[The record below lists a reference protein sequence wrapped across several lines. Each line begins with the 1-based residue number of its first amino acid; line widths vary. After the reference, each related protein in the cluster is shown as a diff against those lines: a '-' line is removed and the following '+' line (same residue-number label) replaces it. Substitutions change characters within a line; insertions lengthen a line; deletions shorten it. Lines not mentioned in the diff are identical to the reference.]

1 MEIRGLIIHNWQ
13 PNACVHDPPRID
25 SNIRCSISH
34 LFFPTCRELGGPI
47 VSFRMTHRCLFLTC
61 CFTACNVAAA
71 GEFSV
76 TPAQLELSG
85 NFAAAQLL
93 VQRTQPDG
101 AIGQRSADLTR
112 VATWKSSD
120 EDVVTV
126 SETGE
131 LLATG
136 NGTTTVAATV
146 NGDVQSVE
154 IVVSGVETDP
164 KISFDTF
171 IRPVIGRLG
180 CNAGSCHA
188 SQFGKGDF
196 ILSVVG
202 FDSKLDHNSMVR
214 DRFQRRVNLVQP
226 EESLLLKKPTM
237 QIPHGGGQR
246 LRIDSTAY
254 RTLVAWMQ
262 SGAPG
267 PDRDAATVKKL
278 TAFPRERIAEPEET
292 QQLRVVA
299 EYSDGTSRD
308 VTSWAKFD
316 SMDDAVLSVTSEGHV
331 TVDGR
336 GQAPIMVRFEGQA
349 DIAMF
354 VSPYGPAPQMADWKG
369 NNFIDD
375 AAVQKFQELGI
386 TPSPLCDDAT
396 FIRRAYLDAIG
407 TLPSVEECDAF
418 VNSPETNKRDRLID
432 ELLGLTGDPE
442 LDRHND
448 QYAAIWT
455 LKWSDLLRN
464 SSRGQAA
471 DQQRMWAM
479 HNWIKESFRTNKPFD
494 QFVRELITAKGSIYS
509 SGPASYF
516 KINANSSDLAEA
528 TAQLFLGARLQCAK
542 CHHHPFEKYSQADYY
557 SFAAFF
563 SRVGNKNSQE
573 FGLFGR
579 ESVVLVKSTGDV
591 RHPRTGQTLPPKP
604 LDGEEMDHPLDRR
617 IPLAEWLTSSD
628 NRDFAKSVANR
639 YVGYLLGRGLVEP
652 VDDMRATNPATNPAM
667 LEALADHLID
677 RKFDLKQLV
686 RVIMSSRLYQ
696 LSSDP
701 TADNVADSKFYS
713 HFRVKRL
720 AAEPLLDAVD
730 YATGASTKFKG
741 LPAGTR
747 AIEIPD
753 GEYPN
758 YFLTTF
764 GKPKRASVC
773 ECERMPDE
781 SLGQA
786 LHTINGDIV
795 AGKITDKNGR
805 IAKLLATDRSDEDLI
820 AEVYRVTLCR
830 SPNGEEVTNALEFL
844 KEASSRTE
852 FFEDLLWALLNNK
865 QFLFVY

>member
-1 MEIRGLIIHNWQ
+1 M
-13 PNACVHDPPRID
+13 
-25 SNIRCSISH
+25 
-34 LFFPTCRELGGPI
+34 
-47 VSFRMTHRCLFLTC
+47 SFRMPQRVSFLTSC
-61 CFTACNVAAA
+61 VAVIGCVCANAA
-71 GEFSV
+71 EPGNFSV
-76 TPAQLELSG
+76 APSRVELNG
-85 NFAAAQLL
+85 NFATAQLL
-93 VQRTQPDG
+93 VQQSLKDG
-101 AIGQRSADLTR
+101 TIAKQSADLTHA
-112 VATWKSSD
+112 ATYTSGD
-120 EDVVTV
+120 ENVVSV
-126 SETGE
+126 SETGQ

-136 NGTTTVAATV
+136 NGTTTVTATV
-146 NGDVQSVE
+146 DKQAQVIE
-154 IVVSGVETDP
+154 IVVNGVEADP
-164 KISFDTF
+164 TIAFDTY
-171 IRPVIGRLG
+171 IRPTLGRLG
-180 CNAGSCHA
+180 CNAGACHA

-202 FDSKLDHNSMVR
+202 FDPKLDHNSMVR
-214 DRFQRRVNLVQP
+214 DRFQRRINLVQP

-237 QIPHGGGQR
+237 QVPHGGGMR
-246 LRIDSTAY
+246 LRKGSTAY
-254 RTLVAWMQ
+254 RTIVAWMK

-267 PDRDAATVKKL
+267 PDKDAATITKL
-278 TAFPRERIAEPEET
+278 TAFPRERIAEPDDT
-292 QQLRVVA
+292 QQLRVMA
-299 EYSDGTSRD
+299 EYSDGTTRD
-308 VTSWAKFD
+308 VTGWAKFD
-316 SMDDAVLSVTSEGHV
+316 STDDAVLSVTKNGHV
-331 TVDGR
+331 TVEGR
-336 GQAPIMVRFEGQA
+336 GQAPIMVRFEGHA

-354 VSPYGPAPQMADWKG
+354 VSPYGPTPQIADWVSH
-369 NNFIDD
+369 NFIDE
-375 AAVQKFQELGI
+375 AALQKFQELGI
-386 TPSPLCDDAT
+386 APSALCDDAT

-407 TLPSVEECDAF
+407 TLPSTEECDAF
-418 VNSPETNKRDRLID
+418 VSSSETNKRDRLID
-432 ELLGLTGDPE
+432 ELLGLTGDSE

-464 SSRGQAA
+464 TSKGQAA

-509 SGPASYF
+509 SGPASFF
-516 KINANSSDLAEA
+516 KINGNSSDLGEA

-579 ESVVLVKSTGDV
+579 ETVVMVKSTGDV
-591 RHPRTGQTLPPKP
+591 RHPRTGQTLKPKP
-604 LDGEEMDHPLDRR
+604 LDGEESDHELDRR
-617 IPLAEWLTSSD
+617 IPLAEWLTSPD
-628 NRDFAKSVANR
+628 NREFAKSVANR

-652 VDDMRATNPATNPAM
+652 VDDMRATNPPTNPAM
-667 LEALADHLID
+667 LEALADHLVEND
-677 RKFDLKQLV
+677 FDLKQLI

-696 LSSDP
+696 LSSHP
-701 TADNVADSKFYS
+701 TAENVADSKFYS
-713 HFRVKRL
+713 HYKVKRL
-720 AAEPLLDAVD
+720 SAEPLLDAVD
-730 YATGASTKFKG
+730 QVTGTPTKFKG

-795 AGKITDKNGR
+795 ANKIADKNGR

-820 AEVYRVTLCR
+820 AEVYKVTLCR
-830 SPNGEEVTNALEFL
+830 SPSAPELASAMEFR
-844 KEASSRTE
+844 KEAPSRKE
-852 FFEDLLWALLNNK
+852 FFEDLQWALLNNK

>member
-1 MEIRGLIIHNWQ
+1 
-13 PNACVHDPPRID
+13 
-25 SNIRCSISH
+25 
-34 LFFPTCRELGGPI
+34 
-47 VSFRMTHRCLFLTC
+47 VSFRTPQRCLFVVSCIAAC
-61 CFTACNVAAA
+61 CIHFAVVAADD
-71 GEFSV
+71 FSV
-76 TPAQLELSG
+76 SPPRVELKG
-85 NFAAAQLL
+85 NFAEAQLL
-93 VQRTQPDG
+93 VQQTRQDG
-101 AIGQRSADLTR
+101 TVDKRSADLTH
-112 VATWKSSD
+112 VATYKSID
-120 EDVVTV
+120 EKIVVV
-126 SETGE
+126 SPTGQ
-131 LLATG
+131 LLASG
-136 NGTTTVAATV
+136 NGTTTVTAAV
-146 NGDVQSVE
+146 NGTAHSAE
-154 IVVSGVETDP
+154 IVVSGFEAEP
-164 KISFDTF
+164 KISFDTY
-171 IRPVIGRLG
+171 IRPTISRLG

-202 FDSKLDHNSMVR
+202 FDPVLDHNSMVR
-214 DRFQRRVNLVQP
+214 DRQQRRINLVQP

-246 LRIDSTAY
+246 LQKQSTAY
-254 RTLVAWMQ
+254 ETLVAWMK

-267 PDRDAATVKKL
+267 PDKDAAVVKKL
-278 TAFPRERIAEPEET
+278 TVFPRERIVEIGET
-292 QQLRVVA
+292 QQLQILA
-299 EYSDGTSRD
+299 EYSDGTTRD
-308 VTSWAKFD
+308 VTNWAKFD
-316 SMDDAVLSVTSEGHV
+316 STDDSVLSVTRDGHV
-331 TVDGR
+331 TVEGR
-336 GQAPIMVRFEGQA
+336 GQAPIMVRLEGQA

-354 VSPYGPAPQMADWKG
+354 VSPYGPEPQIADWRS

-375 AAVQKFQELGI
+375 FALQKFQELGI
-386 TPSPLCDDAT
+386 APSAVCDDAT

-407 TLPSVEECDAF
+407 TLPTPEECDAF
-418 VNSPETNKRDRLID
+418 VNSSETNKRDRLID
-432 ELLGLTGDPE
+432 ELLGLTGDAE

-448 QYAAIWT
+448 QYAAVWT

-464 SSRGQAA
+464 TSNGQVA

-516 KINANSSDLAEA
+516 KINSNSSDLAEA
-528 TAQLFLGARLQCAK
+528 TAQLFLGTRLQCAK

-573 FGLFGR
+573 FGLFGG
-579 ESVVLVKSTGDV
+579 ETVVMVNSTGDV
-591 RHPRTGQTLPPKP
+591 RHPRTGQTLKPKP
-604 LDGEEMDHPLDRR
+604 LDGEEADHDLDRR
-617 IPLAEWLTSSD
+617 IPLAEWLTSAN

-652 VDDMRATNPATNPAM
+652 VDDMRATNPPSNPVM
-667 LEALADHLID
+667 LEALADHLLEH
-677 RKFDLKQLV
+677 KFDLKQLI
-686 RVIMSSRLYQ
+686 RVIMTSRLYQ
-696 LSSDP
+696 LSSNP
-701 TADNVADSKFYS
+701 TPDNVADEKFYS
-713 HFRVKRL
+713 HYKVKRIS
-720 AAEPLLDAVD
+720 AEPLLDAID
-730 YATGASTKFKG
+730 YVTGAQTKFAG

-753 GEYPN
+753 GEYPD

-795 AGKITDKNGR
+795 ASKIADKNGR
-805 IAKLLATDRSDEDLI
+805 IAQLLATDRSDEDLI
-820 AEVYRVTLCR
+820 TDLYRVTLCR
-830 SPNGEEVTNALEFL
+830 SPDAAELQSSLEFL
-844 KEASSRTE
+844 KETPSRKE
-852 FFEDLLWALLNNK
+852 FFEDLQWALLNNK

>member
-1 MEIRGLIIHNWQ
+1 MPQCLPFLISCCAV
-13 PNACVHDPPRID
+13 PGVACA
-25 SNIRCSISH
+25 
-34 LFFPTCRELGGPI
+34 T
-47 VSFRMTHRCLFLTC
+47 
-61 CFTACNVAAA
+61 VAAEPE
-71 GEFSV
+71 GFV
-76 TPAQLELSG
+76 ITPTHVELNG
-85 NFAAAQLL
+85 NFATAQLL
-93 VQRTQPDG
+93 VQQTLIDG
-101 AIGQRSADLTR
+101 VIGKQSKDLTHA
-112 VATWKSSD
+112 ATYKSSD
-120 EDVVTV
+120 EKVVSV
-126 SETGE
+126 SETGQ
-131 LLATG
+131 LLSAG
-136 NGTTTVAATV
+136 NGTTTVTVTV
-146 NGDVQSVE
+146 NGKLRSAT
-154 IVVSGVETDP
+154 IVVKGVEDDP
-164 KISFDTF
+164 TIAFDRH
-171 IRPVIGRLG
+171 IRPTLGRLG
-180 CNAGSCHA
+180 CNAGACHA

-202 FDSKLDHNSMVR
+202 FDPKLDHNSMVR
-214 DRFQRRVNLVQP
+214 DRHQRRVNLVQP

-237 QIPHGGGQR
+237 QVPHGGGQR
-246 LRIDSTAY
+246 LHKDSTAY
-254 RTLVAWMQ
+254 RTIVAWMR

-278 TAFPRERIAEPEET
+278 SVFPRERIAEPDHT
-292 QQLRVVA
+292 QQLQVIA
-299 EYSDGTSRD
+299 EYSDGSVRD

-316 SMDDAVLSVTSEGHV
+316 STDDAVLSITRNGHV
-331 TVDGR
+331 TVEGR
-336 GQAPIMVRFEGQA
+336 GQAPIMVRFEGHA

-354 VSPYGPAPQMADWKG
+354 VSPYGPTPQIADWKSH
-369 NNFIDD
+369 NFIDD

-386 TPSPLCDDAT
+386 APSALCDDAT
-396 FIRRAYLDAIG
+396 FVRRAYLDAVG
-407 TLPSVEECDAF
+407 TLPSAEECDAF
-418 VNSPETNKRDRLID
+418 VSSSETNKRDRLVD
-432 ELLGLTGDPE
+432 ELLGLTGDSQ

-464 SSRGQAA
+464 TSKGQAA

-516 KINANSSDLAEA
+516 KINANSSDLGEA
-528 TAQLFLGARLQCAK
+528 TAQLFLGARLQCAR

-579 ESVVLVKSTGDV
+579 ETVVMVKSTGDV
-591 RHPRTGQTLPPKP
+591 RHPRTGQTLKPKP
-604 LDGEEMDHPLDRR
+604 LDGEEADHELDRR
-617 IPLAEWLTSSD
+617 IPLAEWLTSPD
-628 NRDFAKSVANR
+628 NRTFAKSLANR

-652 VDDMRATNPATNPAM
+652 VDDMRATNPPTHPAM
-667 LEALADHLID
+667 LEALADHLIEHN
-677 RKFDLKQLV
+677 FDLKQLIK
-686 RVIMSSRLYQ
+686 VIMTSRLYQ
-696 LSSDP
+696 LSSYP

-713 HFRVKRL
+713 HFKVKRL
-720 AAEPLLDAVD
+720 SAEPLLDAVD
-730 YATGASTKFKG
+730 YATGTTTKFKG

-773 ECERMPDE
+773 ECERTPNE

-795 AGKITDKNGR
+795 ANKIADKNGR
-805 IAKLLATDRSDEDLI
+805 IAQLLATDRSDEDLI
-820 AEVYRVTLCR
+820 TEVYKVTLCR
-830 SPNGEEVTNALEFL
+830 SPSAEELTSALDFRQ
-844 KEASSRTE
+844 EAPSRKE
-852 FFEDLLWALLNNK
+852 FFEDLQWALLNNK